1 MTKRLV
7 LVLGDQIGEHIP
19 ALDGADPDHTR
30 VLLAEVAGEV
40 AYAPHH
46 AKKLALIFSAMRH
59 CAERLRGDGWQVDYV
74 RLDDADNSGTLAGEL
89 DRAVAEHAPAEV
101 RVTEPG
107 EWRVR
112 EDLRAWGEQTGV
124 DFAFVADD
132 RFLASPEDFAS
143 WAKGRKT
150 LRMEYFYREMR
161 RRHDL
166 LMEDGAPAGGE
177 WNYDADNRKKLPPA
191 AKRPRISGPMHFTPD
206 AITEEVLELVRTHCA
221 DAFGELE
228 PFWFA
233 VTPGDAKRAFAHF
246 LEYSLPCFGD
256 YQDAMAEDEDFVFHS
271 IISMYLNIG
280 LLDPLECCRRAEE
293 AWRDGVAPLNA
304 VEGFVRQI
312 LGWREF
318 VRGVYWLKMPGYAE
332 ENVLAAD
339 RALPEFYWTGET
351 DMRCMRAAIDA
362 TRRNAYA
369 HHIQRLMVTGNF
381 ALLAGIRPA
390 EVADWYLGVYA
401 DAFEWVELPNVA
413 GMALFADGGAFA
425 SKPYAASGKYIDR
438 MSDYCRDC
446 RYDVKTATGEDACPF
461 NYLYWD
467 FVARHRATLGNN
479 ARMGMMYRNLDKQDP
494 ERVAIMRAHAQRA
507 RDDLDAL

>member
-1 MTKRLV
+1 MTDRIV
-7 LVLGDQIGEHIP
+7 LVLGDQVGARIP
-19 ALDGADPDHTR
+19 ALDGTDPDGTR
-30 VLLAEVAGEV
+30 VLLAEVASEV
-40 AYAPHH
+40 GYAPHH
-46 AKKLALIFSAMRH
+46 AKKIALVFSAMRH

-74 RLDDADNSGTLAGEL
+74 RLDDAGNSGSLTGEL
-89 DRAVAEHAPAEV
+89 ERAVAAHGAREV

-112 EDLRAWGEQTGV
+112 EGLRTWGERADV
-124 DFAFVADD
+124 DFAFVEDD
-132 RFLASPEDFAS
+132 RFLADRAFFAN
-143 WAKGRKT
+143 WAKNRKT

-177 WNYDADNRKKLPPA
+177 WNYDADNRRKLPPPG
-191 AKRPRISGPMHFTPD
+191 KRPRISGPMQFTPD
-206 AITEEVLELVRTHCA
+206 AITGEVLELVREHCA
-221 DAFGELE
+221 DAFGDLE

-246 LEYSLPCFGD
+246 LEYSLPYFGD
-256 YQDAMAEDEDFVFHS
+256 YQDAMAADEDFVFHS
-271 IISMYLNIG
+271 IISMYVNIG

-293 AWRDGVAPLNA
+293 AWRDGNAPLNA

-318 VRGVYWLKMPGYAE
+318 VRGVYWLKMPDYAQ
-332 ENVLAAD
+332 ENALAAD
-339 RALPEFYWTGET
+339 RPLPDFYWSGET
-351 DMRCMRAAIDA
+351 DMRCMREAIGA

-413 GMALFADGGAFA
+413 GMALFADGGVFA

-438 MSDYCRDC
+438 MSDYCKGC
-446 RYDVKTATGEDACPF
+446 RYDVKASSGEDACPF

-467 FVARHRATLGNN
+467 FVARNRETLAGN

-494 ERVAIMRAHAQRA
+494 ERVAAMRADAERA
-507 RDDLDAL
+507 RADLDAL

>member
-1 MTKRLV
+1 MTDQLV
-7 LVLGDQIGEHIP
+7 LVLGDQVGERIP
-19 ALDGADPDHTR
+19 ALDGADPATTR
-30 VLLAEVAGEV
+30 ILLAEVAGEV

-59 CAERLRGDGWQVDYV
+59 CAERLRDAGWTIDYV
-74 RLDDADNSGTLAGEL
+74 RLDDAANSGTLAGEL
-89 DRAVAEHAPAEV
+89 DRAVQAHGPKRI

-112 EDLRAWGEQTGV
+112 EDLRLWAEGAGATLE
-124 DFAFVADD
+124 FVPDD
-132 RFLASPEDFAS
+132 RFLSSPEDFAK

-166 LMEDGAPAGGE
+166 LLEDGGPVGGE
-177 WNYDADNRKKLPPA
+177 WNYDADNRKKLPPP
-191 AKRPRISGPMHFTPD
+191 AKRPRIAGPMHFTPD
-206 AITEEVLELVRTHCA
+206 AITEEVLELVRTRCP

-246 LEYSLPCFGD
+246 LEYSLPHFGD
-256 YQDAMAEDEDFVFHS
+256 FQDAMAADEDFVYHS

-280 LLDPLECCRRAEE
+280 LLDPLDCCRRAEE
-293 AWRDGVAPLNA
+293 AWRNGDAPLNA

-312 LGWREF
+312 LGWRDF

-339 RALPEFYWTGET
+339 RPLPAFYWSGET
-351 DMRCMRAAIDA
+351 DMRCMREAIGA

-413 GMALFADGGAFA
+413 GMALYADGGVFA

-438 MSDYCRDC
+438 MSDYCKGC
-446 RYDVKTATGEDACPF
+446 RYDVKASTGEDACPF

-467 FVARHRATLGNN
+467 FVAGNRETLQGNP
-479 ARMGMMYRNLDKQDP
+479 RMGMMYRNLDKQDP
-494 ERVAIMRAHAQRA
+494 ERVEAMHVLAASA
-507 RDDLDAL
+507 REDLDAL